1 MISIIAGNWKMNG
14 SKKELDQW
22 FKDFFGKA
30 EEFEKTTK
38 LKEVPLI
45 LICIP
50 SIFIEYAQILAKKY
64 NEKTKQIKV
73 FIGAQDCHYED
84 KGAFTGNTSTSFLN
98 EFDCKYSIIG
108 HSERREFEKETN
120 NLVAKKS
127 INAIEN
133 NITPLLCVGETLN
146 IREAKQHLNFIQE
159 QVKESI
165 QGVDLSKTIIAYEPV
180 WAIGTGKVP
189 SIEDIEEMNS
199 FIKKLVSS
207 EIKDLKVLY
216 GGSVKSSNIAEI
228 SALPSVDGVLVGGA
242 SLKGEEFFNI
252 FKNSL

>member
-22 FKDFFGKA
+22 FQDFFIKV

-38 LKEVPLI
+38 LKEIPLI

-73 FIGAQDCHYED
+73 FIGAQDCHFED

-98 EFDCKYSIIG
+98 EFDCQYSIVG
-108 HSERREFEKETN
+108 HSERREFENETN
-120 NLVAKKS
+120 NIVAKKS
-127 INAIEN
+127 INAINN
-133 NITPLLCVGETLN
+133 NIIPLLCIGETLN
-146 IREAKQHLNFIQE
+146 IRETKQHLNFIQE
-159 QVKESI
+159 QIKEST
-165 QGVDLSKTIIAYEPV
+165 QGVDLNKTIIAYEPV

-189 SIEDIEEMNS
+189 STTDIEEMNG

-207 EIKDLKVLY
+207 KIKVLY